1 MSLSDVL
8 FGTTEEQVER
18 MLESSGKPEAQDTP
32 KKRKS
37 GKAARA
43 LGHRL
48 SNKVIEHYEAQ
59 GYMAFRVDYTQAIYG
74 GALQTMD
81 MLGIGDVLTIGHG
94 RTILVQ
100 STVAESRTAHERK
113 LCDDVRSLP
122 RFGKS
127 PYKLAHEWLA
137 AGGEIEL
144 VSFEK
149 DARGHWVP
157 TVFGVTASWL
167 TERLD
172 KLKARRAA

>member
-1 MSLSDVL
+1 MLVSEL
-8 FGTTEEQVER
+8 FTTTEQEVMRLLEPNPER
-18 MLESSGKPEAQDTP
+18 EAETVTTKRR
-32 KKRKS
+32 KK

-81 MLGIGDVLTIGHG
+81 LLGIGDVLAIGHG
-94 RTILVQ
+94 RTVLVQ

-144 VSFEK
+144 VSFAK

-157 TVFGVTASWL
+157 TTFTVTAPWL
-167 TERLD
+167 TERFE